1 MTRKARIGVIGAG
14 WWAAVNHL
22 PVLKANEACEVV
34 AVNRIGAPELA
45 ELQRKF
51 DIPAGFEDYR
61 AMLDEI
67 PMDGVVISSP
77 HVLHHEHAVAA
88 LAKGCHLLVEKPL
101 TTTSADARDLIAR
114 ADAAGKQVIVPYG
127 WNFKDWTDEARALV
141 ADGRIGRVEH
151 VVLQMASALEDLFA
165 GQPMKETEGQMFRPP
180 PSTWADPKRAGGYG
194 WGQLVHA
201 LGLLFRIADLEPTRV
216 FALTGKSPTGVDYYD
231 AAVVQFANG
240 ATASVSGSAT
250 APSTAATR
258 SICACLARKAFLC
271 STSNVSAWR
280 YGGVTGRIGSS
291 KCRRARRLC
300 LRKAV
305 ERPRRYLPW
314 PPGREPVARHCG
326 HARRRGSRR
335 ALSFCAFGPPRRGV
349 VRCQATL
356 LWRGE

>member
-101 TTTSADARDLIAR
+101 TTTAADARDLTAR

-127 WNFKDWTDEARALV
+127 DRKS
-141 ADGRIGRVEH
+141 
-151 VVLQMASALEDLFA
+151 VV
-165 GQPMKETEGQMFRPP
+165 
-180 PSTWADPKRAGGYG
+180 
-194 WGQLVHA
+194 
-201 LGLLFRIADLEPTRV
+201 
-216 FALTGKSPTGVDYYD
+216 
-231 AAVVQFANG
+231 
-240 ATASVSGSAT
+240 
-250 APSTAATR
+250 
-258 SICACLARKAFLC
+258 
-271 STSNVSAWR
+271 
-280 YGGVTGRIGSS
+280 
-291 KCRRARRLC
+291 
-300 LRKAV
+300 
-305 ERPRRYLPW
+305 
-314 PPGREPVARHCG
+314 
-326 HARRRGSRR
+326 
-335 ALSFCAFGPPRRGV
+335 
-349 VRCQATL
+349 
-356 LWRGE
+356 

>member
-1 MTRKARIGVIGAG
+1 MSRKARIGVIGAG

-22 PVLKANEACEVV
+22 PVLRANEDCEIV
-34 AVNRIGAPELA
+34 AVNRLGAPELA

-51 DIPAGFEDYR
+51 EVPLGFEDYR
-61 AMLDEI
+61 AMLDQV

-77 HVLHHEHAVAA
+77 HVLHHEHAIAA

-101 TTTSADARDLIAR
+101 TTTAADARDLMAK

-165 GQPMKETEGQMFRPP
+165 GHPMKETEGHMFRPP

-240 ATASVSGSAT
+240 ATAAVSG
-250 APSTAATR
+250 AATVPKHR
-258 SICACLARKAFLC
+258 GFQIDLRLFGSEGMLMLDIERERLEVRRRDGRDTVVEMPSGSGAYECEKPLNTLVDICL
-271 STSNVSAWR
+271 
-280 YGGVTGRIGSS
+280 GRQVENQSPGHVGM
-291 KCRRARRLC
+291 R
-300 LRKAV
+300 AV
-305 ERPRRYLPW
+305 EVLDALYRSAAS
-314 PPGREPVARHCG
+314 GRLEPV
-326 HARRRGSRR
+326 
-335 ALSFCAFGPPRRGV
+335 
-349 VRCQATL
+349 
-356 LWRGE
+356 

>member
-22 PVLKANEACEVV
+22 PVLKANEACEIV

-45 ELQRKF
+45 KLQRKF
-51 DIPAGFEDYR
+51 EIPAGFEDYR

-77 HVLHHEHAVAA
+77 HLLHHEHAVAA
-88 LAKGCHLLVEKPL
+88 LGKGCHLLVEKPL
-101 TTTSADARDLIAR
+101 TTTAADARDLMAK

-141 ADGRIGRVEH
+141 ADGRIGCVEH

-165 GQPMKETEGQMFRPP
+165 GQPMKETEGQMFRPQ
-180 PSTWADPKRAGGYG
+180 PSTWADPRRAGGYG

-250 APSTAATR
+250 APKHRGNQIDLRIFGSEGMLTLDIERERLEVRRRDGRDVVVDMPLGSGAYACEKPLNTLVD
-258 SICACLARKAFLC
+258 ICL
-271 STSNVSAWR
+271 
-280 YGGVTGRIGSS
+280 GRRVENQSPGIVGM
-291 KCRRARRLC
+291 R
-300 LRKAV
+300 AV
-305 ERPRRYLPW
+305 EVLDALYRSAHS
-314 PPGREPVARHCG
+314 GRLEEV
-326 HARRRGSRR
+326 
-335 ALSFCAFGPPRRGV
+335 
-349 VRCQATL
+349 
-356 LWRGE
+356 